1 MFKLSKKT
9 IVGTLVLASVML
21 LGACGNNKEA
31 SKDKEVSLPSI
42 EDRYTPDAKT
52 PAWQLDTK
60 KETTKLKWYVNA
72 DWWNTEYGKDMVTK
86 KIKEDLNIDIEFITG
101 DDTKLNT

>member
-1 MFKLSKKT
+1 MFKLSKKK
-9 IVGTLVLASVML
+9 IVGTLALASVML

-60 KETTKLKWYVNA
+60 KETTKLNGMLMQTGGTP
-72 DWWNTEYGKDMVTK
+72 NME
-86 KIKEDLNIDIEFITG
+86 KIW
-101 DDTKLNT
+101 

>member
-1 MFKLSKKT
+1 
-9 IVGTLVLASVML
+9 ML

-60 KETTKLKWYVNA
+60 RKR
-72 DWWNTEYGKDMVTK
+72 
-86 KIKEDLNIDIEFITG
+86 LN
-101 DDTKLNT
+101 